1 MQGPGD
7 IRQRFD
13 VSNIMHPF
21 ELGTS
26 SNQPEQVRPDSPN
39 QPEPLMGTGQ
49 TEEGNN
55 DFADTDL
62 GDNFVDFNEEIKQ
75 ETTTFEQAPIQN
87 IAAMAATPEQP
98 KMSRKALKKIRY
110 NQFKF
115 YKSLGLQPPM
125 KMPKKDVSLCTY
137 YLQSSH

>member
-1 MQGPGD
+1 MQRPGD
-7 IRQRFD
+7 IRQSFD
-13 VSNIMHPF
+13 VSNSMHPF
-21 ELGTS
+21 ELGES
-26 SNQPEQVRPDSPN
+26 SNQPEQGAPN

-49 TEEGNN
+49 IEEGNN

-62 GDNFVDFNEEIKQ
+62 GDNFLDFNEEIEP
-75 ETTTFEQAPIQN
+75 ETTTFGQAPIQN
-87 IAAMAATPEQP
+87 IATMAATPEQP

-115 YKSLGLQPPM
+115 FKSLGLQPPM

-137 YLQSSH
+137 LLQSTH